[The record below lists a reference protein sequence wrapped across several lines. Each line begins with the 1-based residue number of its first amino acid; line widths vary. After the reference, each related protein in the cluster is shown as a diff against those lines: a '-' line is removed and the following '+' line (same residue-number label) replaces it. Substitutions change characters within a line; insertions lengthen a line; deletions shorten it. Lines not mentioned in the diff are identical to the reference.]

1 MIKHCLR
8 GILVGTSISF
18 FAVAAHAQ
26 SAEAPADEGASGLA
40 DIVVTARKREET
52 LQDVPVAV
60 SAVSGD
66 DLRRNLAS
74 DLTKMAELAPQV
86 SISQG
91 GSGTGAVI
99 TVRGISS
106 ASNDAGLDQSVAIE
120 LDNMP
125 LSRGQIISASLFD
138 IQQVQILQGP
148 QALFFGK
155 NSPAGVISIRSAD
168 PTDVFEGYLTA
179 GYEFEARQKYAEGA
193 LSGPLGE
200 TLKARLAFRVS
211 DMRGWIKNIAVAR
224 PDIINPAFTAPGANH
239 RYNPGNRDIAARG
252 TLVWNPTDTLE
263 ANLKLTYNDQ
273 KRNAGN
279 TTSEPFC
286 LAPTTVPI
294 LAGRGA
300 LPDSDCRKDQVTS
313 HGAVAP
319 QYAANIPYANGGN
332 PYFSSKIK
340 LATLTLTERTDQ
352 GAVTSTT
359 GYYDQVT
366 KQLNVS
372 DWSTYATIW
381 AASREKYQLFTQEL
395 RYDSELDGPFNI
407 MLGAYFEHF
416 KRPLINTPDLF
427 HTFNPQ
433 ANNYGSVTM
442 DSLSKGDYV
451 SGFAQAR
458 WDILPNLELSG
469 GARYSYDR
477 KSLRLVN
484 TEVGPTQTGLLPRG
498 QVLRS
503 RFSDSHISPE
513 ATLSFHPWEDHTLYA
528 AYKTGYKGGGISNGF
543 LVPRTATSESLTFRP
558 EDAKGFEAGYKAT
571 LFDRTLRFDI
581 TGYTY
586 KYSNLQVV
594 SYNSQTVSFVLQ
606 NAATAR
612 IKGVQGSV
620 TWLPVENLTLKAN
633 FGYNDAKYIDF
644 STAPCYAGQNAAT
657 GCQPAIPATP
667 TSPAVAARQDLSGKA
682 LLRAPK
688 LTYSVGA
695 DYRLPLSDGLESRL
709 GIQGTH
715 SSSYQ
720 TATDYAPGG
729 FQKGY
734 WLLNASASVSA
745 NEGKY
750 ELAVIGRNLTNTY
763 YMLNV
768 NGWSGG
774 GANQYVGFFNRPR
787 EVVVQGTV
795 KF

>member
-1 MIKHCLR
+1 MIKRSLR
-8 GILVGTSISF
+8 SVLIGTSISLY
-18 FAVAAHAQ
+18 AVAAHAQ
-26 SAEAPADEGASGLA
+26 TAEAPEETGASGLE

-52 LQDVPVAV
+52 LQSVPVAV

-99 TVRGISS
+99 TVRGVSS

-168 PTDVFEGYLTA
+168 PTRDFSGYLTA

-193 LSGPLGE
+193 VSGPITDTLG
-200 TLKARLAFRVS
+200 ARLAFRVS
-211 DMRGWIKNIAVAR
+211 DMRGWMKNIAVAR
-224 PDIINPAFTAPGANH
+224 PDIVNSAITAPGAADG
-239 RYNPGNRDIAARG
+239 YNPGNRDIAARG
-252 TLVWNPTDTLE
+252 TLLWQPTDTFE

-286 LAPTTVPI
+286 LGKTVPT
-294 LAGRGA
+294 LANGTV
-300 LPDSDCRKDQVTS
+300 LPDSDCKKDRVTS

-319 QYAANIPYANGGN
+319 EYAKNVPYANDGT
-332 PYFSSKIK
+332 PYFRTKMA
-340 LATLTLTERTDQ
+340 LATLTLTERTDS
-352 GAVTSTT
+352 GAFTSTT
-359 GYYDQVT
+359 GYYNQVT

-381 AASREKYQLFTQEL
+381 AASREKYQLFTQEF
-395 RYDSELDGPFNI
+395 RYDSEFDGPINI

-416 KRPLINTPDLF
+416 KRPLVNTPDLF
-427 HTFNPQ
+427 HTYNPQ
-433 ANNYGSVTM
+433 AGNYGSVTM
-442 DSLSKGDYV
+442 NSLSKGDYV
-451 SGFAQAR
+451 SGFAQVR
-458 WDILPNLELSG
+458 WDILENLELSG
-469 GARYSYDR
+469 GARYSYDL
-477 KSLRLVN
+477 KTLRLVN
-484 TEVGPTQTGLLPRG
+484 TEVGPTQAGLLPRG
-498 QVLRS
+498 EVLRS

-513 ATLSFHPWEDHTLYA
+513 ATLSYHPWEDHTVYV

-543 LVPRTATSESLTFRP
+543 LVPKTATGDSLTFQP
-558 EDAKGFEAGYKAT
+558 EEAEGFEAGYKAT
-571 LFDRTLRFDI
+571 LFDRTLRFDV

-586 KYSNLQVV
+586 KYDNLQVV

-606 NAATAR
+606 NAASAR

-620 TWLPVENLTLKAN
+620 TWLPIDNLTIKGN
-633 FGYNDAKYIDF
+633 FGYNDAKYDDF
-644 STAPCYAGQNAAT
+644 SNAPCYAGQNAAT
-657 GCQPAIPATP
+657 GC
-667 TSPAVAARQDLSGKA
+667 VGGRQDLSGKA

-688 LTYSVGA
+688 LTYSIGA
-695 DYRLPLSDGLESRL
+695 DYTAELSDTMEGKI
-709 GIQGTH
+709 GVQGTH

-745 NEGKY
+745 DEGRY
-750 ELAVIGRNLTNTY
+750 ELALIGRNLTNTY

-774 GANQYVGFFNRPR
+774 GADQYVGFFNRPR
-787 EVVVQGTV
+787 EVVLQGTF

>member
-1 MIKHCLR
+1 MTRKWCY
-8 GILVGTSISF
+8 ILLGTS
-18 FAVAAHAQ
+18 ALCAATANAQ
-26 SAEAPADEGASGLA
+26 TTDTQTRNTQTAPAQTRTTGLDE
-40 DIVVTARKREET
+40 IVVTARKREET
-52 LQDVPVAV
+52 LQNVPVAV

-66 DLRRNLAS
+66 ELRRSLAS
-74 DLTKMAELAPQV
+74 DMTKMAELAPQV

-125 LSRGQIISASLFD
+125 LSRGQIIAASLFD

-155 NSPAGVISIRSAD
+155 NSPAGVISIHSAD
-168 PTDVFEGYLTA
+168 PTDTFEGYLIA
-179 GYEFEARQKYAEGA
+179 GYEFEARQKFSEGA
-193 LSGPLGE
+193 ISGPLND

-211 DMRGWIKNIAVAR
+211 DMRGWVKNIAVAR
-224 PDIINPAFTAPGANH
+224 PGILNPAIIAPGANH
-239 RYNPGNRDIAARG
+239 SYNPGNRDIAVRG
-252 TLVWNPTDTLE
+252 TLLWEPSDSFT

-279 TTSEPFC
+279 STSEPFC
-286 LAPTTVPI
+286 LAPTTQPVLLGSIP
-294 LAGRGA
+294 
-300 LPDSDCRKDQVTS
+300 LPDSDCRKDKVTS
-313 HGAVAP
+313 HGAVSP
-319 QYAANIPYANGGN
+319 EYAANIPYSNGGN
-332 PYFSSKIK
+332 PYFDTEFA
-340 LATLTLTERTDQ
+340 LATLTLTQTSDQ
-352 GAVTSTT
+352 GNFTSTT
-359 GYYDQVT
+359 GYYNQVT

-381 AASREKYQLFTQEL
+381 AASREKYELFTQEL
-395 RYDSELDGPFNI
+395 RYDSELDGPLNI
-407 MLGAYFEHF
+407 MFGAYFEHF
-416 KRPLINTPDLF
+416 RRPLTNTPDLF

-442 DSLSKGDYV
+442 VSKTDGDYFAA
-451 SGFAQAR
+451 FAQAR
-458 WDILPNLELSG
+458 WDIMPNLELSG

-477 KSLRLVN
+477 KAMQLVN
-484 TEVGPTQTGLLPRG
+484 TEVGPSFVSSLYPRG
-498 QVLRS
+498 QELRS

-513 ATLSFHPWEDHTLYA
+513 VTLTYHPNEDHTLYGA
-528 AYKTGYKGGGISNGF
+528 FKTGYKGGGISNGF
-543 LVPRTATSESLTFRP
+543 LVPRTTTGGSLTFEP
-558 EDAKGFEAGYKAT
+558 ENAEGFEAGYKAT
-571 LFDRTLRFDI
+571 LLDRTLRFDI

-594 SYNSQTVSFVLQ
+594 SYNAETISFVLQ
-606 NAATAR
+606 NAASAR

-620 TWLPVENLTLKAN
+620 TWLPVDGLTLKGN

-644 STAPCYAGQNAAT
+644 SNAPCFVGQTAAQ
-657 GCQPAIPATP
+657 GCSGTPAA
-667 TSPAVAARQDLSGKA
+667 QDLSGKA

-688 LTYSVGA
+688 LTFSLGA
-695 DYRLPLSDGLESRL
+695 DYATPLSDDVSAEFSV
-709 GIQGTH
+709 QGTH

-729 FQKGY
+729 LQKGY

-745 NEGKY
+745 NEGQY
-750 ELAVIGRNLTNTY
+750 ELALIGRNLTNTY

-768 NGWSGG
+768 NGWSGSNNP
-774 GANQYVGFFNRPR
+774 NQYVGFFNRPR
-787 EVVVQGTV
+787 EVVLQGTIT
-795 KF
+795 F

>member
-1 MIKHCLR
+1 MTRTWGHVLI
-8 GILVGTSISF
+8 GTSAAALCAAS
-18 FAVAAHAQ
+18 AHAQ
-26 SAEAPADEGASGLA
+26 TADTQATPAQAENTGGLDE
-40 DIVVTARKREET
+40 IVVTARKREET
-52 LQDVPVAV
+52 LQSVPVAV

-66 DLRRNLAS
+66 ELRRNLAS
-74 DLTKMAELAPQV
+74 DMTKMAEVAPQV

-99 TVRGISS
+99 TVRGVSS
-106 ASNDAGLDQSVAIE
+106 ASNDSGLDQSVAIE

-125 LSRGQIISASLFD
+125 LSRGQIIAASLFD

-168 PTDVFEGYLTA
+168 PTDRFEGYLTA

-193 LSGPLGE
+193 VSGPLSDA
-200 TLKARLAFRVS
+200 LKARLAFRVS
-211 DMRGWIKNIAVAR
+211 DMRGWLKNIAVAR
-224 PDIINPAFTAPGANH
+224 PDIVNPSITAPGANH
-239 RYNPGNRDIAARG
+239 RYNPGNRDIAVRG
-252 TLVWNPTDTLE
+252 TLLWEPTDNFT

-279 TTSEPFC
+279 ATSEPFC
-286 LAPTTVPI
+286 LAPTTQPV
-294 LAGRGA
+294 LMGTVS
-300 LPDSDCRKDQVTS
+300 LPDSDCRKDKVTS

-319 QYAANIPYANGGN
+319 EYAANIPYANNGN
-332 PYFSSKIK
+332 PYFDSKIA
-340 LATLTLTERTDQ
+340 LATLTLTQRSDQ
-352 GAVTSTT
+352 GSLTSTT
-359 GYYDQVT
+359 GYYNQVT

-381 AASREKYQLFTQEL
+381 AASREKYELFTQEL
-395 RYDSELDGPFNI
+395 RYDSDFDGPFNI

-416 KRPLINTPDLF
+416 RRPLINTPDLF

-433 ANNYGSVTM
+433 ADNYGSVTM
-442 DSLSKGDYV
+442 VSNTDGDYFA
-451 SGFAQAR
+451 GFAQAR

-484 TEVGPTQTGLLPRG
+484 TEVGPAQAAALLPRG

-513 ATLSFHPWEDHTLYA
+513 VTLTFHPQEDQTLYA
-528 AYKTGYKGGGISNGF
+528 AFKTGYKGGGISNGF
-543 LVPRTATSESLTFRP
+543 LVPRNATGESLTFEP
-558 EDAKGFEAGYKAT
+558 EKAEGFEAGYKAT
-571 LFDRTLRFDI
+571 LLNRTLRFDI

-594 SYNSQTVSFVLQ
+594 SYNAETISFVLQ
-606 NAATAR
+606 NAASAR

-620 TWLPVENLTLKAN
+620 TWLPVEGLTLKGN

-644 STAPCYAGQNAAT
+644 SDAPCYVGQ
-657 GCQPAIPATP
+657 
-667 TSPAVAARQDLSGKA
+667 SPAPDCVQDLSGKA

-688 LTYSVGA
+688 LTYSLGA
-695 DYRLPLSDGLESRL
+695 DYATPLADGFDAVFTV
-709 GIQGTH
+709 QGTH

-745 NEGKY
+745 NDGQY
-750 ELAVIGRNLTNTY
+750 ELALIGRNLTNTY

-768 NGWSGG
+768 NGWSGS
-774 GANQYVGFFNRPR
+774 NNPDQYVGFFNRPR
-787 EVVVQGTV
+787 EVVLQGTV